1 MRSFLVFMSR
11 LAKCLGEIL
20 KSRFECRPWAG
31 DVNALKATAARAE
44 DGTVVEP
51 EMRLADDLLVERL
64 IRESVGTEVQPE
76 EIGSLGFDD
85 LYLRQM
91 CREETLGACVILFDV
106 GEQLREP
113 LCAVLVGCLC
123 TCKPKCVRLIVA
135 RAAQFLLEA
144 AAQQRI
150 SDEDVGDLQPC
161 EVKGLAR

>member
-20 KSRFECRPWAG
+20 KSRFECRPRAG
-31 DVNALKATAARAE
+31 DVDALEAAAARTE
-44 DGTVVEP
+44 DGAVVKP
-51 EMRLADDLLVERL
+51 EICLVDDFLVEFFVRKT
-64 IRESVGTEVQPE
+64 VGGEVQPE
-76 EIGSLGFDD
+76 ELGSLGFDD

-91 CREETLGACVILFDV
+91 CREETLGTCVIFLDV

-113 LCAVLVGCLC
+113 LRAVFVGCLC

-144 AAQQRI
+144 AAQLRI
-150 SDEDVGDLQPC
+150 SDEDVGDLQSR